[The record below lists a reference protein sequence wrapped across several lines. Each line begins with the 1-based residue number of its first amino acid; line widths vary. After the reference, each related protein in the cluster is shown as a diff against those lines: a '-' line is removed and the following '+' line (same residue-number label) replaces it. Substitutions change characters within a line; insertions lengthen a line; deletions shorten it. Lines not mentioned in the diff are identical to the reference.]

1 MGSLETLHVKRH
13 NKEKSGGEEGVG
25 KQKVDEMKNKADDG
39 KRERRMQMMY
49 SKRMGLLDL

>member
-25 KQKVDEMKNKADDG
+25 KQKVDEMKNKADDE
-39 KRERRMQMMY
+39 KREKDANDVQ
-49 SKRMGLLDL
+49 